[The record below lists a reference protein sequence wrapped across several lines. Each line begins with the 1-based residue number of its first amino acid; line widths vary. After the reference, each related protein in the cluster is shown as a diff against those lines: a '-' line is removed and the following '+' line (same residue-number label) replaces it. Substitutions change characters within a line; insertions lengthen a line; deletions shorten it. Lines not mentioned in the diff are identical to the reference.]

1 MFNPKITSVLTPRM
15 VPDTIRDLFRPGEV
29 VTARVETL
37 AGKLLTLWVGNE
49 RLEALLSDGIPPQL
63 LRPGQ
68 KIRLKVVEL
77 GPPVVLS
84 LSYEA
89 PKEKDPLQWLPRFLQ
104 VLAREIP
111 QKGPLAP
118 GLPGETTESRP
129 RDFFLK
135 GFFLFLESVS
145 NRPEREGPSL
155 DKSKETRDLLLK
167 WWQENSLVVPFLFG
181 DRVSWGYL
189 CEEKGPSEARD
200 FSLFILRLFLPRLG
214 FMEAHFGWAR
224 DFLEVGLYFV
234 RAETLRLA
242 RKELSFLQT
251 ALGSLRPKVVVKCEE
266 LSVSPGILLAQ
277 EV

>member
-1 MFNPKITSVLTPRM
+1 MFNPKITSVLTPRV

-29 VTARVETL
+29 ITARVETL

-49 RLEALLSDGIPPQL
+49 RLEALLSDGIPPRL
-63 LRPGQ
+63 LKPGQ

-77 GPPVVLS
+77 GPPLVLS

-89 PKEKDPLQWLPRFLQ
+89 PKEKDPLQWLPRLLQ
-104 VLAREIP
+104 VLARETP
-111 QKGPLAP
+111 QKGPLSP
-118 GLPGETTESRP
+118 DLQGEIAERGP
-129 RDFFLK
+129 RELFLK
-135 GFFLFLESVS
+135 SFFLFLESVT
-145 NRPEREGPSL
+145 NRPEKGDPSG
-155 DKSKETRDLLLK
+155 DKSKETRDLFFK
-167 WWQENSLVVPFLFG
+167 WWQENFLVVPFLFG
-181 DRVSWGYL
+181 DKVSWGYL
-189 CEEKGPSEARD
+189 CEEKCPSRAGD